1 MISNWMTSGLR
12 HRFSRSEKT
21 DFRPPAATAL
31 GPTSPSFFAACS
43 EESPLAELPNWLSSS
58 NSKTV
63 YGVGSEEPVF
73 IEFGLSPPAIHAGSR
88 DYSHPAAASAASLH
102 FVRRAFFRQSVSSP
116 DPRPEG
122 PCGAHAHH
130 LGVGDGGNA

>member
-102 FVRRAFFRQSVSSP
+102 FVRSAFFGSRSVRPTPSRFGLRGTRSSLLFSLL
-116 DPRPEG
+116 RRR
-122 PCGAHAHH
+122 
-130 LGVGDGGNA
+130 